1 MSIREIVSRLEN
13 IEIELSE
20 KGIDSECEMVAE
32 LIDTIIA
39 DDLNLTTDKP
49 KVSTDQIL
57 DTLVKMGI
65 ESGTIGQA

>member
-1 MSIREIVSRLEN
+1 MTIREIVMELE
-13 IEIELSE
+13 EIENKLA
-20 KGIDSECEMVAE
+20 KKDTDSECEMVAE

-39 DDLNLTTDKP
+39 DDLNLATDKP

>member
-1 MSIREIVSRLEN
+1 
-13 IEIELSE
+13 
-20 KGIDSECEMVAE
+20 MVAE

-39 DDLNLTTDKP
+39 DDLNLATDKP

>member
-1 MSIREIVSRLEN
+1 MTIREIVSKLEN
-13 IEIELSE
+13 IEIELSK

-39 DDLNLTTDKP
+39 DDLEFSGKP
-49 KVSTDQIL
+49 SMVNESKVL
-57 DTLVKMGI
+57 DALVKMGI

>member
-13 IEIELSE
+13 IEIQLSE

-39 DDLNLTTDKP
+39 DDLNLATDKP